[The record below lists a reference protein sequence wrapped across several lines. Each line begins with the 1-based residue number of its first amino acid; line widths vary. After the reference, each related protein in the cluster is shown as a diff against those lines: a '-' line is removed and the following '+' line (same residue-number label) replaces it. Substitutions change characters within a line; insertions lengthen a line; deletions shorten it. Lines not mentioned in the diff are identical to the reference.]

1 MSALFLRCAFAETSA
16 LAALDRGT
24 LPDYEQWRRRLYLLE
39 HRHVAGQPDHLLK
52 DYRDSRLPVVGL
64 GATHGF
70 GTIALDVLLQLA
82 ARYLERCAGRV
93 VVRAPMFQDWHQM
106 ITHLSP
112 LAIQVAFRV
121 EEGRAPQDPAALIEW
136 LQDEIGETALL
147 APADPTLE
155 HLIESEGLHEL
166 HMHLN
171 GSTEVDVIWQDA
183 LRHPDRYA
191 GHLRTGLS
199 QEIVADL
206 YEGLEAGL
214 DSYLIGGRL
223 RAARRIRYMLAEN
236 LAEVE
241 RGGKDRLGL
250 GATLNAARADL
261 SDGALE
267 RSDKSAV
274 AEQNC
279 RPKSSTVL
287 KNAHPFL
294 ILAPWVSTTTPP
306 IVLEAAFLF
315 RVLSA
320 LRAGT
325 LGEASGLAL
334 FHSLAVQQQVIA
346 LTVQQLSQFGFDQF
360 QKFTMT
366 EMRSKLESESYAP
379 RLRQLTLH
387 PDYRLIRHLE
397 GRFAPKN
404 TDADNKALI
413 AKIIRGAMQF
423 RGMKPPRNNFDILN
437 RNVPNCLLGS
447 PGRFGRPD
455 FELSLVAHFIK
466 GKDFADPESGL
477 FRGQRQKL
485 QRQAQALEASWRT
498 SPAIRDLLQ
507 GVDAA
512 ANELHNPPEIFAA
525 TFRRMRRVGIPH
537 ATYHAG
543 EDFRHLIGGM
553 RAIYEAISFL
563 DLGKGD
569 RIGHA
574 TAAGISPW
582 LWLERVGDRVLSTKR
597 DLLDDLVFAWSL
609 LRHMPEHV
617 ASTEELVFRI
627 ANASVDLFDREVSAP
642 LLLAAWRMRRLDL
655 LEILVPG
662 RFDDPDW
669 GSFDLWRRRTERE
682 ARHLTQSMSGTTG
695 GAELLLIQEALLN
708 QPAAFALHLETMK
721 RWESGRGS
729 ETCEVH
735 ANYLP
740 AGALLALQNAL
751 LTEIVKRGM
760 AIEALPTSNLRISY
774 YRDFHEHHLFR
785 WLGLAPETP
794 LSVKPDIVVG
804 TDDTGI
810 FATNL
815 KIEFALIADTLRQ
828 HFNLAEREVGA
839 HLSLLNRTAASFRFR
854 PRKTNSRSYYT

>member
-1 MSALFLRCAFAETSA
+1 MSALFLRRAFAETSA

-24 LPDYEQWRRRLYLLE
+24 LPDYDQWRRRLYLLE
-39 HRHVAGQPDHLLK
+39 QRHVAGQPDHMLK

-70 GTIALDVLLQLA
+70 GTIALDVLQQLA
-82 ARYLERCAGRV
+82 ERYLERCAGRV

-121 EEGRAPQDPAALIEW
+121 KEGQAPQDSAALIEW
-136 LQDEIGETALL
+136 LHDDIGETALL

-171 GSTEVDVIWQDA
+171 GSTEVDIIWQDA

-206 YEGLEAGL
+206 YEGLETGL
-214 DSYLIGGRL
+214 DSYLIAGRL
-223 RAARRIRYMLAEN
+223 RAARRLRYMLAEN
-236 LAEVE
+236 LAAVE
-241 RGGKDRLGL
+241 RGGKDRMGL
-250 GATLNAARADL
+250 GAVLNAARADL

-267 RSDKSAV
+267 RSDESAGV
-274 AEQNC
+274 QAFR
-279 RPKSSTVL
+279 RPKTSTVL
-287 KNAHPFL
+287 ANAHPFL
-294 ILAPWVSTTTPP
+294 VLAPWVSAATPP

-315 RVLSA
+315 RLLAA
-320 LRAGT
+320 LQSGA

-334 FHSLAVQQQVIA
+334 FHSLAVQQQMIA

-379 RLRQLTLH
+379 RLRQLALY

-397 GRFAPKN
+397 GRFAPKS
-404 TDADNKALI
+404 TDPENKALI
-413 AKIIRGAMQF
+413 AKIIRGAMKF
-423 RGMKPPRNNFDILN
+423 RGIDPPQDNFDILN
-437 RNVPNCLLGS
+437 KNAPDCLLG
-447 PGRFGRPD
+447 GRGRIGRPD

-466 GKDFADPESGL
+466 GKDVSDPETGL
-477 FRGQRQKL
+477 FRGQRRKL
-485 QRQAQALEASWRT
+485 QHQAQALEKSWKT

-553 RAIYEAISFL
+553 RAIYEAINFL

-582 LWLERVGDRVLSTKR
+582 LWLERAGDRIMTTKR
-597 DLLDDLVFAWSL
+597 HLLDDLVFAWSL
-609 LRHMPEHV
+609 LRHMPEYV
-617 ASTEELVFRI
+617 AITEELAFRI
-627 ANASVDLFDREVSAP
+627 ANASVDLYDREISAP

-655 LEILVPG
+655 LEILLPG
-662 RFDDPDW
+662 RFDGPDW
-669 GSFDLWRRRTERE
+669 GSFDLWRRRAERE
-682 ARHLTQSMSGTTG
+682 ARHLTQARSGTMA

-729 ETCEVH
+729 ETREVD
-735 ANYLP
+735 ANYMP
-740 AGALLALQNAL
+740 ADALLALQNAV

-785 WLGLAPETP
+785 WLGLALDTP
-794 LSVKPDIVVG
+794 LSVRPDIVVG

-828 HFNLAEREVGA
+828 HFNLAECEVEA
-839 HLSLLNRTAASFRFR
+839 RLSRLNRTAASFRFR
-854 PRKTNSRSYYT
+854 PRRS